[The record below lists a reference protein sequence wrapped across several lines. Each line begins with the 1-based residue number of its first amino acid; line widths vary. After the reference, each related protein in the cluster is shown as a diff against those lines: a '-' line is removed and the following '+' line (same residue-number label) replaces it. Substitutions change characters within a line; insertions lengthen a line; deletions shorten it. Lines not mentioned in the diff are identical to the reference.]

1 MDTPSFGGTKS
12 DVEHSD
18 VEAKP
23 REVEVLKADDETF
36 TKFFEGIEDIQSEKI
51 EVTVD
56 DFDHI
61 FIESQDM

>member
-1 MDTPSFGGTKS
+1 
-12 DVEHSD
+12 
-18 VEAKP
+18 
-23 REVEVLKADDETF
+23 LKADDETF
-36 TKFFEGIEDIQSEKI
+36 TKFFEGTEEIHSEKI